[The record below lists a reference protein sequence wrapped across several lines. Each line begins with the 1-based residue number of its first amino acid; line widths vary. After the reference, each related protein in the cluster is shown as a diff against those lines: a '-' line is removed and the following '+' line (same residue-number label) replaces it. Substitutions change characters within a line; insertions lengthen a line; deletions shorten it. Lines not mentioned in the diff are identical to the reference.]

1 MHQQHHYYVLGKVGK
16 ALQKP
21 SLTFIKW
28 RLRGRQAGRRVSQP
42 PTLQKRVVGN
52 GLTKWFFKDPAGTYI
67 LSNNNNNKLDWLTV
81 CIHNLCFEERATTEW
96 KKKQKH
102 NYTFFPDLC
111 YNTTTTKPR
120 LMGRKSRRWRWW
132 WWWRRWRRS
141 LRGGEGPTRNLKYT
155 RKQRLALPP
164 QEVEKNRWNQS
175 SKKEKWK
182 AEELMTRRTKSPLN
196 GQKETI
202 HWRLPLQ
209 ESKLQWDTC

>member
-28 RLRGRQAGRRVSQP
+28 RLRGRQACFATSNLAEEGGGQWAH
-42 PTLQKRVVGN
+42 QVVFSK
-52 GLTKWFFKDPAGTYI
+52 TRQAHTYSAI
-67 LSNNNNNKLDWLTV
+67 ITTTNSTDWLSVYT
-81 CIHNLCFEERATTEW
+81 ISALRSEQQQR

-120 LMGRKSRRWRWW
+120 LMGRKSRRWWW
-132 WWWRRWRRS
+132 RRRWRRN
-141 LRGGEGPTRNLKYT
+141 LRGGEGPARNLKYT

-164 QEVEKNRWNQS
+164 QEVERKRWNKS

-182 AEELMTRRTKSPLN
+182 AEELVTRRTESPPN

-209 ESKLQWDTC
+209 VSKLQWDTC